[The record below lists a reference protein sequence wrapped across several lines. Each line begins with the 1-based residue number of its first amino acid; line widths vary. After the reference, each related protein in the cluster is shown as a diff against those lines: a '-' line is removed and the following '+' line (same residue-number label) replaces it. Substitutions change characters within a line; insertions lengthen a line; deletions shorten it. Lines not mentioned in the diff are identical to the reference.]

1 MSETWIKRLLLV
13 SAAWNITGAVTSL
26 ADPAN
31 HFAQMY
37 TAAPAAAN
45 DALLMYFYQ
54 CTWINVLAWGGAY
67 ALAAYWPQSR
77 AAVLAAGGAGKAV
90 YFLAC
95 AALVASGVGKP
106 LVLAF
111 GLGDLLMAALF
122 GWGLLSQRRR
132 ERHLRKNDLASMSLP
147 ESLTP

>member
-1 MSETWIKRLLLV
+1 MNETWTQRLLLA
-13 SAAWNITGAVTSL
+13 SAAWNITGGASSL

-37 TAAPAAAN
+37 TVTPPAD

-54 CTWINVLAWGGAY
+54 CTWINVLAWGLAY
-67 ALAAYWPQSR
+67 LLAAFWPQTR
-77 AAVLAAGGAGKAV
+77 KAVLAAGGIGKAV

-111 GLGDLLMAALF
+111 GIGDLAMAGLF
-122 GWGLLSQRRR
+122 GWALVARHRSERRGPAWR
-132 ERHLRKNDLASMSLP
+132 AA
-147 ESLTP
+147 

>member
-1 MSETWIKRLLLV
+1 MNETWTKRLLLG
-13 SAAWNITGAVTSL
+13 SAAWNITGGVTSL

-37 TAAPAAAN
+37 AAAPAVAN
-45 DALLMYFYQ
+45 DPLLMYFYQ

-67 ALAAYWPQSR
+67 ALAAFWPGSR

-122 GWGLLSQRRR
+122 CWAVLSQRQR
-132 ERHLRKNDLASMSLP
+132 ERHRRNQAQECTWQSA
-147 ESLTP
+147 

>member
-1 MSETWIKRLLLV
+1 MNETWIKRLLLV
-13 SAAWNITGAVTSL
+13 SAAWNITGGVTSL

-37 TAAPAAAN
+37 TAAPAVAN
-45 DALLMYFYQ
+45 DPLLMYFYQ
-54 CTWINVLAWGGAY
+54 CTWINVLAWGAAY
-67 ALAAYWPQSR
+67 ALAAFWPQSR

-111 GLGDLLMAALF
+111 GLGDLLMGVLFCWALM
-122 GWGLLSQRRR
+122 SQRRR
-132 ERHLRKNDLASMSLP
+132 EREQRREEQERTWLP
-147 ESLTP
+147 V

>member
-1 MSETWIKRLLLV
+1 MNETWTQRRLLV

-26 ADPAN
+26 ADPAT

-37 TAAPAAAN
+37 TVVAAAAK

-67 ALAAYWPQSR
+67 GLAALWPQSR

-90 YFLAC
+90 YFVAC

-111 GLGDLLMAALF
+111 GLADLLMAALF
-122 GWGLLSQRRR
+122 AWAWLSQRRR
-132 ERHLRKNDLASMSLP
+132 RGLPMSRQRWKP
-147 ESLTP
+147 T

>member
-1 MSETWIKRLLLV
+1 MNETWTKRLLLC
-13 SAAWNITGAVTSL
+13 SAVWNITGGVTSL

-31 HFAQMY
+31 HFARMY
-37 TAAPAAAN
+37 AMAPAVAN
-45 DALLMYFYQ
+45 DPLLMYFYQ
-54 CTWINVLAWGGAY
+54 CTWINVLAWGVAY
-67 ALAAYWPQSR
+67 ALAAFWPNSR

-122 GWGLLSQRRR
+122 GWALLSQRQR
-132 ERHLRKNDLASMSLP
+132 ERQQLKQSQERTWQP
-147 ESLTP
+147 V